1 MPNPRE
7 LKTEVLVIGAGPGG
21 YVAAIRAGQ
30 LKKKTVI
37 VERDKVGGLCLNYG
51 CIPSKALLYA
61 SELIKNL
68 EKAKKYGISAE
79 KVKIDIQTLRGKKQ
93 KVVNQL
99 VSGVEFLLKGN
110 GAQTILGE
118 ARFVEPKIVEVN
130 SPSGERTR
138 IVAENVII
146 ATGSLP
152 FSFPFLPLDGKK
164 VITSKEALEVPFIP
178 KEMGVVGGG
187 YVGMELASV
196 YHALGSRVTVI
207 EMLDLVCANADKQ
220 IAQLAN
226 QRFKKDGVNLLT
238 STKVTGSRQTS
249 DGKVELTVTGPQG
262 EKKLK
267 FDLVMVAVGHK
278 AITSSLGLDKI
289 GMRLNQQSFIETDS
303 RMRTNIPGVFAV
315 GDCTGRQLLAHKAF
329 KEGEVAAE
337 VIAGNTQIEMDYRV
351 IPWAVF
357 THPEIAGVGLTEEE
371 ALQKGHQVKI
381 GTFPFRAIG
390 RAIGMDETDGL
401 IKVVA
406 DQKHGEILGVHM
418 FGASAGELI
427 AEAAVAMGFEATAD
441 EWGQIIHVHPTLS
454 ESVMEAALAVDKRSV
469 HMVNKQ

>member
-1 MPNPRE
+1 MPTEIR
-7 LKTEVLVIGAGPGG
+7 TEVLVIGAGPGG

-30 LKKKTVI
+30 LKKKVVI
-37 VERDKVGGLCLNYG
+37 VDKDKVGGLCLNYG

-61 SELIKNL
+61 AELIKNF
-68 EKAKKYGISAE
+68 EKAKKYGITAE
-79 KVKIDIQTLRGKKQ
+79 NIKVDINVLRDKKQ
-93 KVVNQL
+93 KVVNHL
-99 VSGVEFLLKGN
+99 VSGVDFLLKGN
-110 GAQTILGE
+110 GAQTIMGE
-118 ARFVEPKIVEVN
+118 AKFLEPELVEITSSNGAV
-130 SPSGERTR
+130 TR
-138 IVAENVII
+138 VTADNVII

-187 YVGMELASV
+187 YVGMEMASV
-196 YHALGSRVTVI
+196 YHALGAHVTVI

-226 QRFKKDGVNLLT
+226 QRFRRDGVVLMT
-238 STKVTGSRQTS
+238 STKVTGSKMLS
-249 DGKVELTVTGPQG
+249 DGKVELSVTSPEG
-262 EKKLK
+262 EKKLA

-278 AITSSLGLDKI
+278 AITAGIGLDKI
-289 GMRLNQQSFIETDS
+289 GVKLDQRGFIQVDS
-303 RMRTNIPGVFAV
+303 HMKTNVPGIYAV
-315 GDCTGRQLLAHKAF
+315 GDCVGHQLLAHKAF

-337 VIAGNTQIEMDYRV
+337 VIAGNNEAEMDYRV

-371 ALQKGHQVKI
+371 AKQNGYQVKI

-390 RAIGMDETDGL
+390 RAIGMDESDGL
-401 IKVVA
+401 IKVIA
-406 DQKHGEILGVHM
+406 NQKNDEILGVHM
-418 FGASAGELI
+418 FGANAGELV
-427 AEAAVAMGFEATAD
+427 AEAAVAMGFEASAT

-454 ESVMEAALAVDKRSV
+454 EAVMEAALGVNKHSI
-469 HMVNKQ
+469 HMVNK